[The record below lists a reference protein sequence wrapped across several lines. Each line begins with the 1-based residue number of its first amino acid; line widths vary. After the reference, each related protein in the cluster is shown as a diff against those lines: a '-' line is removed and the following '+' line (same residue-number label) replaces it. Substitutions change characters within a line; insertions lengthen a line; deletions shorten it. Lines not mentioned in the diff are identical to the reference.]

1 MQDRRPRY
9 AIDNEENEQGV
20 VCEESVTYLEVDTEE
35 GAPAWVQQ
43 RRFGVLESAARLVP
57 HL

>member
-20 VCEESVTYLEVDTEE
+20 AGLGASMPDSVGRPTNSPVIPRL
-35 GAPAWVQQ
+35 
-43 RRFGVLESAARLVP
+43 AAE
-57 HL
+57 